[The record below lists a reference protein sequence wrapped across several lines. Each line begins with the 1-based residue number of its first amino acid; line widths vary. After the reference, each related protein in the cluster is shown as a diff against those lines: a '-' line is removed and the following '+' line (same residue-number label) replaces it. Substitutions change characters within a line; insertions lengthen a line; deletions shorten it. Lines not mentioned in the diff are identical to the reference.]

1 MFALETHVALSLI
14 IPLVGALG
22 IAITSSVPNI
32 RETVTLVTSVLLC
45 LNVFSILPSIMN
57 GVEPVVL
64 LVELLPDIAL
74 MLKVEPLGMTF
85 AAVASSLWIINSIY
99 SIGYMRGN
107 NEPRQTG
114 FYICFAIAI
123 AAGGLKIHPTLQRP
137 ILPTKV

>member
-57 GVEPVVL
+57 GVGTAGHMSPHTHTHTFIGSTRFTKQMGL
-64 LVELLPDIAL
+64 LVLRPQC
-74 MLKVEPLGMTF
+74 GT
-85 AAVASSLWIINSIY
+85 W
-99 SIGYMRGN
+99 GYWRHCT
-107 NEPRQTG
+107 P
-114 FYICFAIAI
+114 
-123 AAGGLKIHPTLQRP
+123 
-137 ILPTKV
+137 V